1 MLCDLHTH
9 SVFSDGTY
17 TPAALI
23 DGAIEMGLSAIALTD
38 HNTVDGLPDFISAAR
53 GKNIEIVPGVE
64 FSVDHNGKELHLLA
78 LFIPERHFDTVS
90 ALMESVNKRK
100 EESNIALIDSLGRAG
115 YPLDYEKIKR
125 ATPNGQINRAHIAAA
140 MVQKGYI
147 ASVKEGFDTLLSKS
161 GGHYKEPKR
170 PTVAE
175 MLDFISAIGAVS
187 VLAHPFLQMDEAELV
202 AFLRTAEKLCG
213 MECYYSAYDEETT
226 KRSLRIANAFGLLP
240 SGGSDFH
247 GSTKPDIQLGVG
259 RGSLQVPYAWYRA
272 LKERAK

>member
-23 DGAIEMGLSAIALTD
+23 DGAIGMGLSAIALTD

-78 LFIPERHFDTVS
+78 LFIPERHFDTIS
-90 ALMESVNKRK
+90 TLMEIVNKRK

-125 ATPNGQINRAHIAAA
+125 ATPNAQINRAHIAAA

-147 ASVKEGFDTLLSKS
+147 VSAKEGFDTLLSKS
-161 GGHYKEPKR
+161 GGHYKEPQR

-175 MLDFISAIGAVS
+175 MLDFVGSIGAVS

-202 AFLRTAEKLCG
+202 AFLHTTEKLCG

-226 KRSLRIANAFGLLP
+226 QRSLRIANTFGLLP

-259 RGSLQVPYAWYRA
+259 RGGLQVPYAWYRA
-272 LKERAK
+272 LKDRAM